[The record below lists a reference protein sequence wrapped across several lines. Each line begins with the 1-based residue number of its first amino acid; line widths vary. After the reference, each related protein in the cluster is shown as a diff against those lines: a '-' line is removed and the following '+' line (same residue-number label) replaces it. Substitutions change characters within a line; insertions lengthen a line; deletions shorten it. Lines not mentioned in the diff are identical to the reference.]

1 MSDHPRA
8 DDWWQTAEGKWYPPQ
23 SHPDYQPPQPVGSTA
38 GGPSTGPR
46 RFLSMGLTGTLMGFQ
61 IATGVMAALASGFY
75 ITTYRIFKS
84 QSSSPSDAFDVANAA
99 DGLAAIALLL
109 AIVVF
114 VLIVIWLNQA
124 YDSAASRGATGTTW
138 SSGWAVG
145 GWFIPFANLV
155 IPKLVFNEIDRMS
168 LAELSPEPIGAEWK
182 SKPRTVVGDM
192 WWVLYVAG
200 TIGGFAAGYITDVN
214 GLILVAAIYMVIGVG
229 FFLGAATIRQVGQ
242 RLRS

>member
-1 MSDHPRA
+1 M
-8 DDWWQTAEGKWYPPQ
+8 
-23 SHPDYQPPQPVGSTA
+23 
-38 GGPSTGPR
+38 
-46 RFLSMGLTGTLMGFQ
+46 
-61 IATGVMAALASGFY
+61 
-75 ITTYRIFKS
+75 
-84 QSSSPSDAFDVANAA
+84 
-99 DGLAAIALLL
+99 
-109 AIVVF
+109 
-114 VLIVIWLNQA
+114 
-124 YDSAASRGATGTTW
+124 
-138 SSGWAVG
+138 G